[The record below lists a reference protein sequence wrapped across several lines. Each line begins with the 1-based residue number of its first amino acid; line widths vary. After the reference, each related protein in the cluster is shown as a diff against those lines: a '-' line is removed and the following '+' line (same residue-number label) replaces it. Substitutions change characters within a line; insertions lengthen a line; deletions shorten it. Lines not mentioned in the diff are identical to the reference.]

1 VPTAFLTGATGFVGG
16 HTARA
21 LAAEGWTVRAL
32 VRQHPHPGARRGGDS
47 LADLPVEPVAGDLS
61 ISEPGPLRAALAD
74 VDAIVHVAGLVKARS
89 LEDYREVNARGT
101 ERLLLAARESAPR
114 ARFVLVSSQ
123 AAAGPAHAGRAVREG
138 DPAHPVSWYGVSK
151 REGEEA
157 VERLWSGD
165 WVVLRPGVVYGPG
178 DKGVLTFFQ
187 MAASGWLIVPAA
199 ASRVQVISAEA
210 TALAIARAATSGAV
224 SRRIG
229 FVCDPDPVEIRRLVS
244 AIAALPAR
252 RPRVLEVPSAVVFA
266 AGALETLRE
275 IATRRSRPF
284 NADKARELLAGD
296 WICDPLPMRRDLN
309 LPPPEPLEQGL
320 RRTYDWYVGQ
330 GWLPSERS
338 KSLI

>member
-32 VRQHPHPGARRGGDS
+32 VRDRPRADARRGEVA
-47 LADLPVEPVAGDLS
+47 LADLPIEPVAGDLS
-61 ISEPGPLRAALAD
+61 GSGDLRAAVAGA
-74 VDAIVHVAGLVKARS
+74 DAIVHVAGLVKARS

-101 ERLLLAARESAPR
+101 ERLLQAARESAPR

-123 AAAGPAHAGRAVREG
+123 AAAGPAPGGRPVREG
-138 DPAHPVSWYGVSK
+138 DPARPVSWYGISK

-199 ASRVQVISAEA
+199 TSRVQVISAEA
-210 TALAIARAATSGAV
+210 TALAIARTATSRGL

-229 FVCDPDPVEIRRLVS
+229 FVCDPDPVEIRRLVG

-252 RPRVLEVPSAVVFA
+252 RPRVLEVPSWVVRT

-275 IATRRSRPF
+275 AVTRRSRPF

-296 WICDPLPMRRDLN
+296 WVCDPSPMRRDLQ
-309 LPPPEPLEQGL
+309 LPPPEPLERGL

-330 GWLPSERS
+330 GWLPGEPS
-338 KSLI
+338 K